1 MRQPLALAVF
11 ALAVALFVYTAF
23 VGTAS
28 PATTWVTF
36 GALVV
41 LFGLAAFLAAPHKK
55 ERKTLF
61 NISALH
67 GDFGARAVAHC
78 RAGRN
83 AGVIVEAS
91 PPIFSIS
98 PLLRKLPGIVSISL
112 TPSPAAIPASRSPL
126 RRCRRGRKSPWR
138 GRWA

>member
-11 ALAVALFVYTAF
+11 ALALALFVYTAF

-28 PATTWVTF
+28 SATSWVTF

-41 LFGLAAFLAAPHKK
+41 LFGLAAFLAAPPQ

-98 PLLRKLPGIVSISL
+98 PM
-112 TPSPAAIPASRSPL
+112 PSPAATPASHNPL
-126 RRCRRGRKSPWR
+126 RRCRRDRKSPWR